1 MLYVDLDG
9 FKQVNDTYGHGV
21 GDHVIVAAGQRLV
34 SLLRETDAVFRVGG
48 DEFVVVC
55 RDISDETSSD
65 AATQIASRIVDRL
78 GAPFRVDDVL
88 VTVGASVGVAL
99 RSSDEN
105 ATELLRRAD
114 LALLRAKRDG
124 KARWISAPTAV
135 VPQSRS

>member
-1 MLYVDLDG
+1 
-9 FKQVNDTYGHGV
+9 
-21 GDHVIVAAGQRLV
+21 
-34 SLLRETDAVFRVGG
+34 
-48 DEFVVVC
+48 
-55 RDISDETSSD
+55 
-65 AATQIASRIVDRL
+65 
-78 GAPFRVDDVL
+78 VDDVL